1 MLKWEKGGR
10 KTYARNAMRYGNKN
24 WNFKK
29 EKRGLQI
36 WTRIIGKWAKMVLK

>member
-10 KTYARNAMRYGNKN
+10 KTYARNAMQYGNKN

-29 EKRGLQI
+29 EKKIDFKYGPE
-36 WTRIIGKWAKMVLK
+36 